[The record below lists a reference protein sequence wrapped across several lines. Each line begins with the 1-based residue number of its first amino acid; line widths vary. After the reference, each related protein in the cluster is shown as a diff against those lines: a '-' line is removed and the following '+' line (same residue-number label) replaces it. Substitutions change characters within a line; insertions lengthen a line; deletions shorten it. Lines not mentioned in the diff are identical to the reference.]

1 MFPLSD
7 YAVEIVFE
15 GQRIYVLMLEYITTY
30 KLV

>member
-15 GQRIYVLMLEYITTY
+15 GQTTYVLMSEYITTY